1 MTLQISWSSL
11 RPIAG
16 SYQQLSPTTA
26 TPLTPPAGAA
36 VAVMTA
42 TTASVRYRDDGTA
55 PDATHGVVIPSGVAP
70 FYYAGDLSKIQFIS
84 ATGVLDV
91 LYYAT
96 N

>member
-11 RPIAG
+11 RPLG
-16 SYQQLSPTTA
+16 YQQLTPTAA
-26 TPLTPPAGAA
+26 TGLTPPAGAA

-55 PDATHGVVIPSGVAP
+55 PDTTHGVVIPSGVAP
-70 FYYAGDLSKIQFIS
+70 FVYNGDLSKIQFIS